1 MKFDPEEDDTIQYS
15 TDADAIP
22 SVVRSLGSIHASST
36 FASLSY
42 AVGDGISTA
51 RVKVEANFQVITKD
65 RHGNRKEGGDR
76 LNVVINQPDGDVLKS
91 KVKDEGKKDSTEAL
105 QGVNCTTSFKKMLSL
120 VWLYC
125 SELAICKQKTKQKI
139 HLCYIKPLHPN
150 AAFPHHLMPG
160 VHT

>member
-1 MKFDPEEDDTIQYS
+1 MKFDPEEDDTIQY
-15 TDADAIP
+15 TTNADALD

-76 LNVVINQPDGDVLKS
+76 LNVVINQPDEVILKS
-91 KVKDEGKKDSTEAL
+91 KVKDEGKIYYTCE
-105 QGVNCTTSFKKMLSL
+105 T
-120 VWLYC
+120 
-125 SELAICKQKTKQKI
+125 I
-139 HLCYIKPLHPN
+139 
-150 AAFPHHLMPG
+150 
-160 VHT
+160 